1 MSSIATEVTVAN
13 QSSNDSMKF
22 VAESF
27 ESVYSRNW
35 QPLYRLATLM
45 VGNCAEGE
53 DLAQEAFTKWY
64 ARRDKIQNPDAYLRT
79 VLVNLCKGRYR
90 KRATVGRHAH
100 LFENP
105 NEAEAVQEP
114 LFDVI
119 NRLPAKQKAAVV
131 LRYYEG
137 RQDDEI
143 ATILACR
150 PGTVRSLLSRAM
162 SSMRTEVER

>member
-1 MSSIATEVTVAN
+1 MSTIATEVSVGN

-35 QPLYRLATLM
+35 QPLYRMATLL
-45 VGNCAEGE
+45 VNSRAEGE

-64 ARRDKIQNPDAYLRT
+64 VRRETIQNPDAYLRT
-79 VLVNLCKGRYR
+79 VVVNLCKGRYR
-90 KRATVGRHAH
+90 KRATIGRHAH
-100 LFENP
+100 LFDRP
-105 NEAEAVQEP
+105 NDAEAVQEP
-114 LFDVI
+114 LLDVI
-119 NRLPAKQKAAVV
+119 NRLPPKQKAAVV

-137 RQDDEI
+137 RGNREI
-143 ATILACR
+143 AAILNCR

-162 SSMRTEVER
+162 STMRTEVER